1 MSEENE
7 IHHTPPE
14 VRVLKDGPILI
25 KGTFTFR
32 DSSGNITTG
41 EQEILI
47 CRCGG
52 SANKP
57 FCDDTHKKR
66 GVRN

>member
-1 MSEENE
+1 MEDN
-7 IHHTPPE
+7 HHTE
-14 VRVLKDGPILI
+14 IRILKDGPIEI
-25 KGTFTFR
+25 KGEFIFK
-32 DSSGNITTG
+32 DSSGNITK
-41 EQEILI
+41 EHKELFI

-57 FCDDTHKKR
+57 FCDDTHKKI

>member
-1 MSEENE
+1 MEENHNTE
-7 IHHTPPE
+7 I
-14 VRVLKDGPILI
+14 RILKDGPIEI
-25 KGTFTFR
+25 KGEFIFK
-32 DSSGNITTG
+32 DSSGNITK
-41 EQEILI
+41 EHKELFI

-57 FCDDTHKKR
+57 FCDDTHKKI

>member
-1 MSEENE
+1 MENDQHAE
-7 IHHTPPE
+7 IRILE
-14 VRVLKDGPILI
+14 NGPIEI
-25 KGTFTFR
+25 KGEFVFK
-32 DSSGNITTG
+32 DSSGKTTK
-41 EQEILI
+41 EYKELFL

-57 FCDDTHKKR
+57 FCDDTHKKI